1 MSRTLLFALLLGCAS
16 AHATVDPTR
25 PPADLLPAVDATA
38 APAALQL
45 QAILLGAQGSRAVI
59 DGQTLRVGQEHGG
72 VRILAI
78 QPHAVLIERQG
89 QRELLR
95 LVEPVIKPSR

>member
-1 MSRTLLFALLLGCAS
+1 MSRTLLFVLLLGCAS

-45 QAILLGAQGSRAVI
+45 QAILRGAQGSRAI
-59 DGQTLRVGQEHGG
+59 IAGQSLRVGERYADAR
-72 VRILAI
+72 VLAI
-78 QPHAVLIERQG
+78 HAQSVLIERQG
-89 QRELLR
+89 QQQLLR
-95 LVEPVIKPSR
+95 LAEPVMQPSR

>member
-1 MSRTLLFALLLGCAS
+1 MSRTLLLALLLGCAG

-25 PPADLLPAVDATA
+25 PPADLLPAAGAAA

-45 QAILLGAQGSRAVI
+45 QAILRSAQGSRAVI